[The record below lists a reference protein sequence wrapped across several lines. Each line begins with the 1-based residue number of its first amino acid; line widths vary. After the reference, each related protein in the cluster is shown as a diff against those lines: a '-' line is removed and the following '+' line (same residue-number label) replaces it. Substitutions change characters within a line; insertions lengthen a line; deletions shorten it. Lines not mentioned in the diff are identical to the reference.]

1 MSWLDFGGFHDAL
14 QIESADVF
22 HTVAWME
29 GIQNFLALFSW
40 KGEQLAILVD
50 VLFEAAANER
60 LHREFDGRKLPHSL
74 YC

>member
-1 MSWLDFGGFHDAL
+1 
-14 QIESADVF
+14 VF

-40 KGEQLAILVD
+40 KGVQLAILVD

-60 LHREFDGRKLPHSL
+60 LHREFDGRKLSHSL